1 MQAAGAW
8 LPLLLPCLLLL
19 LRTSKGQNLTQNCS
33 QDLDNKTCSC
43 LLPHERQ
50 NCTDRKLSAGPIVGI
65 TLGLVLLLAGVAVGT
80 VLGIRRK
87 RRRDALETCPWKPS
101 ESGSAPGWQPRYSS
115 RSVGQFTEATTPSP
129 SAAPGPSSPGALL
142 YENLF
147 LGSQPSSQSPNPR
160 QSRGSSP
167 DPEALYMNYEDS
179 SRAEHPI
186 YGNVNNL
193 TCIPDPQA
201 PHHPEAE
208 DEDEYVVPGC

>member
-8 LPLLLPCLLLL
+8 LPLLLLCLLLL
-19 LRTSKGQNLTQNCS
+19 LHASKGQNLTQNCS
-33 QDLDNKTCSC
+33 QDLCNKTCGW
-43 LLPHERQ
+43 Q
-50 NCTDRKLSAGPIVGI
+50 NCSDHKLSAGPIVGI
-65 TLGLVLLLAGVAVGT
+65 TMGLVLLLAGVVVGT

-87 RRRDALETCPWKPS
+87 RRWVGPETSSWKPS
-101 ESGSAPGWQPRYSS
+101 ESGSAPGWQPHYSS
-115 RSVGQFTEATTPSP
+115 RSVGQFTAATTPSP
-129 SAAPGPSSPGALL
+129 SAAPGPSNPGALL

-147 LGSQPSSQSPNPR
+147 LGSQPSSQSPNPSP
-160 QSRGSSP
+160 SRGASP

-201 PHHPEAE
+201 SHHPEAE